1 MAETEARSP
10 AGSRPLRTAAV
21 VAFLL
26 ALLAA
31 AAAVSVYLW
40 RELQGT
46 VIGTHGVIAMT
57 LGVAFTLLIGGGLV
71 YLVIVSDRRGF
82 DEGAGKD

>member
-1 MAETEARSP
+1 M
-10 AGSRPLRTAAV
+10 AGSDVQPPRQGRLRTAAV
-21 VAFLL
+21 IAFL
-26 ALLAA
+26 AAMLAA

-40 RELQGT
+40 RELEGT
-46 VIGTHGVIAMT
+46 VIGTHGMIAMA

-82 DEGAGKD
+82 DERAGKD